1 MLHSLLFSWNYWNFF
16 QVQNLKFIVTY
27 IFFLSVEMIC
37 SKRFLERGETSQEDF
52 YLFRSLFSLPGI
64 GSGETEDKILGKGH
78 ELWSIV
84 YF

>member
-1 MLHSLLFSWNYWNFF
+1 M
-16 QVQNLKFIVTY
+16 I
-27 IFFLSVEMIC
+27 EMIC
-37 SKRFLERGETSQEDF
+37 SKRFLERRETSQEDF